1 MNAPRISSADRQRG
15 VALITA
21 ILVVVIATIA
31 ASAMAVSHQISVH
44 RAQTLQESE
53 MGWWY
58 IEGVEQWVMTIL
70 QRDAETSEHDSLDEP
85 WAQPVDYL
93 PVDEGVLRG
102 RLIDLQGRFNIN
114 NLASADAEAYARYNG
129 HFQRLFVL
137 LGAGAEFE
145 ATAIASVIR
154 DWIDAD
160 QEPTGFDGAEET
172 EYLGFSPPYRTPDRP
187 MVDIGELM
195 AVKGMTRELF
205 ELLRPHLTALPV
217 VGSAINVNTATE
229 PVLLSL
235 VQTPGPELSGFIEA
249 RIEAPLQDIS
259 AIQSSLTVDSP
270 PVGVNSQFFML
281 ESEALIGSSRVGLY
295 HLIYRPTGAPPSVLA
310 RGAYPD

>member
-1 MNAPRISSADRQRG
+1 MRAARGQQRG

-21 ILVVVIATIA
+21 ILVVTIATIA
-31 ASAMAVSHQISVH
+31 ATAMAVSHQIALH

-70 QRDAETSEHDSLDEP
+70 QRDAETAEYDSLDEP

-102 RLIDLQGRFNIN
+102 RLEDLQGRFNLN
-114 NLASADAEAYARYNG
+114 NLASVDAEAQARYAG

-137 LGAGAEFE
+137 LGAGTDFE
-145 ATAIASVIR
+145 AVAVTSVIR
-154 DWIDAD
+154 DWVDKD

-172 EYLGFSPPYRTPDRP
+172 EYLGFSPPYRTADRP
-187 MVDIGELM
+187 MVDVGELM
-195 AVKGMTRELF
+195 AVKGMTREIY
-205 ELLRPHLTALPV
+205 ELLRPHVTALPV
-217 VGSAINVNTATE
+217 VGSHINVNTATE

-235 VQTPGPELSGFIEA
+235 VETPGPELTGFLES
-249 RIEAPLQDIS
+249 RGELPLQDVS
-259 AIQSSLTVDSP
+259 AIEAGLNVDAP
-270 PVGVNSQFFML
+270 PIGVNSQFFGL

-295 HLIYRPTGAPPSVLA
+295 HLIYRPTGAPPTVLA

>member
-1 MNAPRISSADRQRG
+1 M
-15 VALITA
+15 ALITA
-21 ILVVVIATIA
+21 ILVVTIATIA
-31 ASAMAVSHQISVH
+31 ATAMAVSHQIALH

-70 QRDAETSEHDSLDEP
+70 QRDAETTEYDSLDEP

-102 RLIDLQGRFNIN
+102 RLEDLQGRFNLN
-114 NLASADAEAYARYNG
+114 NLASVDAEAQARYAG

-137 LGAGAEFE
+137 LGAGTDFE
-145 ATAIASVIR
+145 AVAVTSVIR
-154 DWIDAD
+154 DWVDKD

-172 EYLGFSPPYRTPDRP
+172 EYLGFSPPYRTADRP
-187 MVDIGELM
+187 MVDVGELM
-195 AVKGMTRELF
+195 AVKGMTREIY
-205 ELLRPHLTALPV
+205 ELLRPHVTALPV
-217 VGSAINVNTATE
+217 VGSHINVNTATE

-235 VQTPGPELSGFIEA
+235 VETPGPELTDFLESRGEL
-249 RIEAPLQDIS
+249 PLQDVS
-259 AIQSSLTVDSP
+259 AIEAGLNVDAP
-270 PVGVNSQFFML
+270 PIDVNSQFFGL

-295 HLIYRPTGAPPSVLA
+295 HLIYRPTGAPPTVLA

>member
-1 MNAPRISSADRQRG
+1 MTPPRTPATAQRG

-21 ILVVVIATIA
+21 ILVVAIATIA
-31 ASAMAVSHQISVH
+31 AAAMAVSHQIAVH
-44 RAQTLQESE
+44 RSRTLQESE

-70 QRDAETSEHDSLDEP
+70 QRDAETSDYDSLVEP

-102 RLIDLQGRFNIN
+102 RLVDLQGRFNLN
-114 NLASADAEAYARYNG
+114 NLASADAEALTRYNG
-129 HFQRLFVL
+129 HFQRLYVL
-137 LGAGAEFE
+137 VGAGTDFE
-145 ATAIASVIR
+145 AAAMASVIR

-187 MVDIGELM
+187 MVDVGELM
-195 AVKGMTRELF
+195 AVKGMTREIF
-205 ELLRPHLTALPV
+205 ELLRPHITALPL
-217 VGSAINVNTATE
+217 VGSAVNVNTATE

-235 VQTPGPELSGFIEA
+235 VQTPGPELSGFLES
-249 RIEAPLQDIS
+249 RLDAPLQDVA
-259 AIQSSLTVDSP
+259 AIQSSLTVDAP
-270 PVGVNSQFFML
+270 PVSVASQYFML

>member
-1 MNAPRISSADRQRG
+1 MRAARGQQRG

-21 ILVVVIATIA
+21 ILVVTIATIA
-31 ASAMAVSHQISVH
+31 ATAMAVSHQIALH

-70 QRDAETSEHDSLDEP
+70 QRDAETTEYDSLDEP

-102 RLIDLQGRFNIN
+102 RLEDLQGRFNLN
-114 NLASADAEAYARYNG
+114 NLASVDAEAQARYAG

-137 LGAGAEFE
+137 LGAGTDFE
-145 ATAIASVIR
+145 AVAVTSVIR
-154 DWIDAD
+154 DWVDKD

-172 EYLGFSPPYRTPDRP
+172 EYLGFSPPYRTADRP
-187 MVDIGELM
+187 MVDVGELM
-195 AVKGMTRELF
+195 AVKGMTREIY
-205 ELLRPHLTALPV
+205 ELLRPHVTALPV
-217 VGSAINVNTATE
+217 VGSHINVNTATE

-235 VQTPGPELSGFIEA
+235 VETPGPELTDFLESRGEL
-249 RIEAPLQDIS
+249 PLQDVS
-259 AIQSSLTVDSP
+259 AIEAGLNVDAP
-270 PVGVNSQFFML
+270 PIDVNSQFFGL

-295 HLIYRPTGAPPSVLA
+295 HLIYRPTGAPPTVLA